1 MIVLRR
7 TAIAVGL
14 VAMLAACGGD
24 SSENAPTLGTS
35 TTGGPNP
42 ARQDL
47 PPDVG
52 LQLDSGNLAFR
63 NHDYEAALRYYKKAN
78 ELSPHVTATWFG
90 ISMAQRAL
98 GDTAAADSAMMM
110 AQRLSPGTSLTHP
123 TGPDTTM

>member
-35 TTGGPNP
+35 TAGGPNP
-42 ARQDL
+42 AREQI
-47 PPDVG
+47 PPEVG

-63 NHDYEAALRYYKKAN
+63 DHEYEAALRYYEKAN
-78 ELSPHVTATWFG
+78 ELSPHITATWFG
-90 ISMAQRAL
+90 ISMAKRAL

-110 AQRLSPGTSLTHP
+110 AQRLAPGMNLAHP
-123 TGPDTTM
+123 TAPDSGM